1 MIFTKTLAT
10 CTGAWRDRAALIQR
24 AAGNIKTRVQAV
36 KENARRVQPVVL
48 MFLLIALFVV
58 ITARVKLDNER
69 LKAEAAEAAA
79 AEMRLDLERQEAIR
93 ASTLAAEQAKAQE
106 VAAAARADREA
117 VARVLY
123 GTALHHSEDAQ
134 KAVVWCILNRVDSSL
149 YPNSIQE
156 VCSQPSQWMGF
167 SEDNPVIA
175 NLYAVADE
183 VISGWESGGYR
194 AVSPDY
200 LFLSWTQDE
209 IVLRTTFNET
219 SRTHYWRAG

>member
-1 MIFTKTLAT
+1 MTITRTM
-10 CTGAWRDRAALIQR
+10 AALTVLWKDRKNIWQR
-24 AAGNIKTRVQAV
+24 MIEAAA
-36 KENARRVQPVVL
+36 RVQPIVL
-48 MFLLIALFVV
+48 LFLLVALAGV
-58 ITARVKLDNER
+58 IGARVKLNHDTRIE
-69 LKAEAAEAAA
+69 AEQ
-79 AEMRLDLERQEAIR
+79 EMRLSEERQEALR
-93 ASTLAAEQAKAQE
+93 AAALNAEQRLAQE
-106 VAAAARADREA
+106 AAAQSRSDREA
-117 VARVLY
+117 VAKVLY

-156 VCSQPSQWMGF
+156 VCSQPSQWMGYAD
-167 SEDNPVIA
+167 DNPVISS
-175 NLYAVADE
+175 LYEIADE

-219 SRTHYWRAG
+219 SRTHYWRCG

>member
-1 MIFTKTLAT
+1 MILTKSLAT
-10 CTGAWRDRAALIQR
+10 VAVAWHDRAALIDK
-24 AAGNIKTRVQAV
+24 AAGYIKSVRQRIKGNIRYI
-36 KENARRVQPVVL
+36 QPLVL
-48 MFLLIALFVV
+48 LFLLVALFVV
-58 ITARVKLDNER
+58 ITARVKLDNDRIRE
-69 LKAEAAEAAA
+69 AEQTAA
-79 AEMRLDLERQEAIR
+79 AEQIRLDLEKQEAIR

-106 VAAAARADREA
+106 AAEAHRADCEA

-134 KAVVWCILNRVDSSL
+134 KAVVWCIINRVESSL
-149 YPNSIQE
+149 YPDSIQE
-156 VCSQPSQWMGF
+156 VCEQESQWMGY
-167 SEDNPVIA
+167 SAENPIISSM
-175 NLYAVADE
+175 YDVADE

-219 SRTHYWRAG
+219 RNTHYWRAG

>member
-1 MIFTKTLAT
+1 M
-10 CTGAWRDRAALIQR
+10 AALTVLWKDRKNIWQR
-24 AAGNIKTRVQAV
+24 MIEAAA
-36 KENARRVQPVVL
+36 RVQPIVL
-48 MFLLIALFVV
+48 LFLLVALAGV
-58 ITARVKLDNER
+58 IGARVKLNHDTRIE
-69 LKAEAAEAAA
+69 AEQ
-79 AEMRLDLERQEAIR
+79 EMRLSEERQEALR
-93 ASTLAAEQAKAQE
+93 AAALNAEQRLAQE
-106 VAAAARADREA
+106 AAAQSRSDREA
-117 VARVLY
+117 VAKVLY

-156 VCSQPSQWMGF
+156 VCSQPSQWMGYAD
-167 SEDNPVIA
+167 DNPVISS
-175 NLYAVADE
+175 LYEIADE

-219 SRTHYWRAG
+219 SRTHYWRCG